1 MQKSAKKK
9 GRATK
14 GQRRY
19 PLQNLNSVLC
29 VLQFSPTIQDAEFL
43 PRAPDP
49 EEIVIGGGES
59 EPTNEDDIKAAVMSD
74 NESSEETLK
83 NASNE
88 TNGAEMK
95 ESEHRPKGLNVGI
108 CKKGR
113 ATKAQRRHPLQ
124 NLNSALCVPFT

>member
-1 MQKSAKKK
+1 MS
-9 GRATK
+9 GPDT
-14 GQRRY
+14 
-19 PLQNLNSVLC
+19 
-29 VLQFSPTIQDAEFL
+29 EFL

-59 EPTNEDDIKAAVMSD
+59 EPTNEDDIKPAVTSD

-95 ESEHRPKGLNVGI
+95 ESEQHPTKRP
-108 CKKGR
+108 
-113 ATKAQRRHPLQ
+113 
-124 NLNSALCVPFT
+124 